1 MVELKVE
8 YTEVEVKFGIFSS
21 DPKRFIQ
28 KHFCNN
34 LQLFYCSVLYDMN
47 YSASLH
53 SFLVAWFPCHNV
65 CCITQC
71 VLYFNNTYGAL

>member
-21 DPKRFIQ
+21 DPKRFIL

-34 LQLFYCSVLYDMN
+34 LQLFI
-47 YSASLH
+47 A
-53 SFLVAWFPCHNV
+53 V
-65 CCITQC
+65 CCMIWITVQASI
-71 VLYFNNTYGAL
+71 LS